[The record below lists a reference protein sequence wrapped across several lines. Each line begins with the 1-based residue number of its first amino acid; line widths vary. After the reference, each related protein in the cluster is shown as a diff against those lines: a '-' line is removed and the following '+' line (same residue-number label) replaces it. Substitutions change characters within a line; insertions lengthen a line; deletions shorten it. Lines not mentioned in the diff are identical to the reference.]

1 MHPLP
6 SMTFYKKKYR
16 VASKHYANASQY
28 ANTNISL
35 PVYPSLSM
43 RDVDYISKTII
54 SLTAN
59 EK

>member
-6 SMTFYKKKYR
+6 SMSYYKKKYR
-16 VASKHYANASQY
+16 LARKHYLNASQY

-35 PVYPSLSM
+35 PVYPSLTM

-54 SLTAN
+54 SLTNN